1 MAFEAEWRDDLDV
14 ARVMRTPKVTSHVQQ
29 PDIPSE
35 SFNPMAYPDLAR
47 SDRENM
53 VRNILKKLFL
63 TLLYFICE
71 FFSFFTVQMF
81 DLREIKSRLGSQIGR
96 NRTFTSSHRNIRD
109 NFQSRWIESIS
120 LKVGPIEG
128 QWNAQVLPFIFSFF
142 KSAILSFTFTFFFS
156 YFSQK
161 FDE

>member
-1 MAFEAEWRDDLDV
+1 
-14 ARVMRTPKVTSHVQQ
+14 
-29 PDIPSE
+29 
-35 SFNPMAYPDLAR
+35 
-47 SDRENM
+47 
-53 VRNILKKLFL
+53 
-63 TLLYFICE
+63 
-71 FFSFFTVQMF
+71 MF
-81 DLREIKSRLGSQIGR
+81 DLREIKNRRLRSQIGR

-109 NFQSRWIESIS
+109 NFQSRWIEPIS

>member
-63 TLLYFICE
+63 TLLYLISV
-71 FFSFFTVQMF
+71 FFLFSQCKCLIYEKSKA
-81 DLREIKSRLGSQIGR
+81 DLGHKLDAIVPLP
-96 NRTFTSSHRNIRD
+96 H
-109 NFQSRWIESIS
+109 
-120 LKVGPIEG
+120 PIEISVIISNRDG
-128 QWNAQVLPFIFSFF
+128 
-142 KSAILSFTFTFFFS
+142 LSRS
-156 YFSQK
+156 HLKLDQLK
-161 FDE
+161 DNGMLR

>member
-53 VRNILKKLFL
+53 VRNILNKIFL
-63 TLLYFICE
+63 TLLYFIC
-71 FFSFFTVQMF
+71 V
-81 DLREIKSRLGSQIGR
+81 
-96 NRTFTSSHRNIRD
+96 
-109 NFQSRWIESIS
+109 
-120 LKVGPIEG
+120 
-128 QWNAQVLPFIFSFF
+128 
-142 KSAILSFTFTFFFS
+142 FFFFYS
-156 YFSQK
+156 ANV
-161 FDE
+161 

>member
-53 VRNILKKLFL
+53 CKCLIYEKSKADLGHKLDAIVPL
-63 TLLYFICE
+63 P
-71 FFSFFTVQMF
+71 
-81 DLREIKSRLGSQIGR
+81 
-96 NRTFTSSHRNIRD
+96 H
-109 NFQSRWIESIS
+109 
-120 LKVGPIEG
+120 PIEISVIISNRDG
-128 QWNAQVLPFIFSFF
+128 
-142 KSAILSFTFTFFFS
+142 LSRS
-156 YFSQK
+156 HLKLDQLK
-161 FDE
+161 DNGMLR

>member
-53 VRNILKKLFL
+53 VRNISKKLFP
-63 TLLYFICE
+63 TLLYLICE
-71 FFSFFTVQMF
+71 LFSVQMF
-81 DLREIKSRLGSQIGR
+81 DLREIKSRRLRSQIGR

-109 NFQSRWIESIS
+109 NFQSRWIEPIS